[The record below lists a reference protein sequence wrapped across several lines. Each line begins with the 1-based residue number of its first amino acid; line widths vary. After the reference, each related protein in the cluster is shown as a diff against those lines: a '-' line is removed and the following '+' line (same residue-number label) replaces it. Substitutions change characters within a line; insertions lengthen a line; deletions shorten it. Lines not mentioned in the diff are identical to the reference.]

1 MSSCG
6 EFGLG
11 GMPSPFP
18 DNWLKHLIQ
27 HNDFYLSDCIDNV
40 HNGTSLASI
49 GVDSSRCK
57 AVSHD
62 ALPPANRRGTH

>member
-1 MSSCG
+1 MSNCC
-6 EFGLG
+6 EFSLG
-11 GMPSPFP
+11 GIPSPFP

-27 HNDFYLSDCIDNV
+27 QDDFYRSGCIDNV

-49 GVDSSRCK
+49 RVDSSRCK

-62 ALPPANRRGTH
+62 ALPPANGRGTN